1 MNRTAI
7 VTSDVRHAEFYH
19 IRPPAGIRSVPLLTQ
34 SATILHRRDLA
45 NLIEGAVSG
54 TVVAKRKPAI
64 GIIDN
69 GDPLADLAG
78 SRGSKTKI
86 ESPEFFW
93 ICETSLTRDGRITL
107 WLMQRQ

>member
-1 MNRTAI
+1 
-7 VTSDVRHAEFYH
+7 
-19 IRPPAGIRSVPLLTQ
+19 
-34 SATILHRRDLA
+34 LHRRDVA
-45 NLIEGAVSG
+45 NPIEGAVSG

-64 GIIDN
+64 GVIDN